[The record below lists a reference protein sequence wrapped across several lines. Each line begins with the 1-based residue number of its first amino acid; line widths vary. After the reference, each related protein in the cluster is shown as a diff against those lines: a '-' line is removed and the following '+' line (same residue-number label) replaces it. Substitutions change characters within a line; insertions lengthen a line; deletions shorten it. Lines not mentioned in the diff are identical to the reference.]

1 MTVDPN
7 FDRTWEYRFYDE
19 RGLITLDRFPQGVG
33 VSYGADADAWRAA
46 ELFEREHGVA
56 VNRIER
62 DEAGHRT
69 VEGRAEAVAVDQG
82 TPPPLKQGAGCCHTR
97 RLVAPEGT
105 LCATSQVGVRASG
118 HTAPHDYLP
127 RARSRV
133 HRLR

>member
-62 DEAGHRT
+62 DE
-69 VEGRAEAVAVDQG
+69 
-82 TPPPLKQGAGCCHTR
+82 P
-97 RLVAPEGT
+97 
-105 LCATSQVGVRASG
+105 ATGQWKDV
-118 HTAPHDYLP
+118 PKL
-127 RARSRV
+127 
-133 HRLR
+133 